1 MDVRETGSG
10 SGQQGDD
17 RRKPRV
23 SPLRQRMIQDMELA
37 GLTQATQRTYI
48 NAVCAIQKKTGR
60 RPDQL
65 TEKEVYQYIL
75 WLSEESG
82 LARGTFITRVYG
94 LKFFFYR
101 CLNLNWP
108 LFTTKKIRLP
118 RQSRLPVALTQEE
131 CRRLFAGFRKPVYRL
146 CALAM
151 YTLGLRISE
160 ATGLKTESILA
171 SQMLVRIVGKRNR
184 ERAIPLPP
192 SLLHELRRF
201 WCTHRHPSWI
211 FPSAQRNGP
220 LYRKSVYRAF
230 HSARSRA
237 GLPERVTPHA
247 LRHSF
252 ATHLL
257 ESGVDLRTVQ
267 ILMGHA
273 CITSTQIYTHLTQP
287 MRLDLRQRLDGFF
300 TSACRKGGAHDR

>member
-10 SGQQGDD
+10 CRQQGDD
-17 RRKPRV
+17 RRKPRI
-23 SPLRQRMIQDMELA
+23 SPLRHRMIQDMELA
-37 GLTQATQRTYI
+37 GLAPATQRAYI
-48 NAVCAIQKKTGR
+48 NAVCALQKKTGR

-65 TEKEVYQYIL
+65 TEKEVYKHIL

-82 LARGTFITRVYG
+82 LARGTFITHVYG
-94 LKFFFYR
+94 LKFFFHR
-101 CLNLNWP
+101 CLNVDWS
-108 LFTTKKIRLP
+108 LFTKKKIGLP
-118 RQSRLPVALTQEE
+118 RQSRLPVALSQEE

-192 SLLHELRRF
+192 SLLQALRRF
-201 WCTHRHPSWI
+201 WCTHRHPTWI
-211 FPSAQRNGP
+211 FPNAKRNGP
-220 LYRKSVYRAF
+220 LYRKGMYRAF
-230 HSARSRA
+230 HSARSQA
-237 GLPERVTPHA
+237 GLPVRVTPHA

-257 ESGVDLRTVQ
+257 ESRVDLRTVQ
-267 ILMGHA
+267 ILLGHA
-273 CITSTQIYTHLTQP
+273 SITSTQIYTHLTQP
-287 MRLDLRQRLDGFF
+287 MRLDLQQRLDGFF
-300 TSACRKGGAHDR
+300 RNAAQKGGAHER